1 MDSTLNSQS
10 QDFSPEVIKVPEEKT
25 VSVERVGILEDKTS
39 RYTLEEEVSL
49 AIAKAIDSMPR
60 VPDDLVLSSKHALES
75 AENISSVEFENRT
88 KNLEEIFGT
97 LKRGLNEAPNDMQSF
112 ANIVYRAAQK
122 LMQNGD
128 YRSLDDL
135 HDGAIEIARGQEPML
150 N

>member
-1 MDSTLNSQS
+1 MDLTLNTQS
-10 QDFSPEVIKVPEEKT
+10 TGSSPEAIRTPEKRIAPVSKT
-25 VSVERVGILEDKTS
+25 KTLESSIYKHS
-39 RYTLEEEVSL
+39 LEEEVSL

-60 VPDDLVLSSKHALES
+60 VPDDLVLSSKHAFES

-97 LKRGLNEAPNDMQSF
+97 LKQWLNESPNDMQSF
-112 ANIVYRAAQK
+112 ANIVYKTAQK

-135 HDGAIEIARGQEPML
+135 HDGAIEIAKGQEPMV